1 MLELKEFLNEP
12 KIEKTK
18 LYQRLQCSKN
28 EALILK
34 ELCKSYVCA
43 SASVSAFSLLVGLF
57 GEKDYVYLDYLE
69 DLKGL
74 IKRGFVTS
82 GSGFF
87 KNIDSNKLSNSK
99 LVLLQSELSLSQ
111 YFLDFI
117 DSKTSFKVPKIKA
130 YGAYLEYLRDEFLKV
145 ELYEKLSFARHS
157 EYYAV
162 LKSHIKEFEK
172 YIKEC
177 LKLSKFHNVLNA
189 IFKEHSLNAKEQI
202 LFLALLK
209 EEYTLSHENSSTR
222 EQNALLN
229 LISEN
234 ELELRQNKKLLED
247 DSKLLNLIEYDEYL
261 NAFGELSKSFFI
273 SDEVLERVI
282 NSPTKQ
288 NQKLKLESLVK
299 EQEIFELIEPNIDIN
314 DIIMPENT
322 KELLSNILKQKD
334 KKVLERLSL
343 WGIKSSKN
351 IEAKIIFYGPP
362 GTGKTMSAFGVAKAM
377 KKAVLSFDCS
387 KILSKWV
394 GESEQNVR
402 KIFDTYKN
410 IANSCKQSPILLLN
424 EADQFLS
431 TRIEGGSG
439 SDKMHNQMQNIFL
452 EQIERFSG
460 VLIATTNFLESLDSA
475 FSRRFDLKI
484 EFKKPDFKDR
494 LKMWEKFLPQNAD
507 FEEAFELET
516 LAKYELS
523 GAQILMVVKNTAL
536 KTAISKDGIF
546 TMRAFLESIQKE
558 LEGSLD
564 RKSTR
569 LNSSHLKL
577 SRMPSSA

>member
-12 KIEKTK
+12 KIEKSK

-57 GEKDYVYLDYLE
+57 GEKDYAYLDYLE

-145 ELYEKLSFARHS
+145 ELYERLSFARHS

-189 IFKEHSLNAKEQI
+189 IFKEHALNTKEQI

-558 LEGSLD
+558 LEGSFD
-564 RKSTR
+564 KS
-569 LNSSHLKL
+569 KIVGF
-577 SRMPSSA
+577 

>member
-57 GEKDYVYLDYLE
+57 GEKDYAYLDYLE

-111 YFLDFI
+111 YFLDFL
-117 DSKTSFKVPKIKA
+117 DSKTSFEVPKIKA

-189 IFKEHSLNAKEQI
+189 IFKEHALNTKEQI

-209 EEYTLSHENSSTR
+209 EEYTLSHENSAAR

-558 LEGSLD
+558 LEGSFD
-564 RKSTR
+564 KS
-569 LNSSHLKL
+569 KIVGF
-577 SRMPSSA
+577 

>member
-111 YFLDFI
+111 YFLDFL

-145 ELYEKLSFARHS
+145 ELYERLSFARHS

-189 IFKEHSLNAKEQI
+189 IFKEHALNAKEQI

-209 EEYTLSHENSSTR
+209 EEYTLSHENSAAR

-558 LEGSLD
+558 LEGSFD
-564 RKSTR
+564 KS
-569 LNSSHLKL
+569 KIVGF
-577 SRMPSSA
+577 

>member
-189 IFKEHSLNAKEQI
+189 IFKEHALNAKEQI
-202 LFLALLK
+202 LFLSLLK
-209 EEYTLSHENSSTR
+209 EEYTLSHENSAAR

-558 LEGSLD
+558 LEGSFD
-564 RKSTR
+564 KS
-569 LNSSHLKL
+569 KIVGF
-577 SRMPSSA
+577 

>member
-12 KIEKTK
+12 KIEKSK

-57 GEKDYVYLDYLE
+57 GEKDYAYLDYLE

-189 IFKEHSLNAKEQI
+189 IFKEHALNTKEQI

-209 EEYTLSHENSSTR
+209 EEYTLSHENSAAR

-494 LKMWEKFLPQNAD
+494 LKMWEKFLPKNAD

-558 LEGSLD
+558 LEGSFD
-564 RKSTR
+564 KS
-569 LNSSHLKL
+569 KIVGF
-577 SRMPSSA
+577 

>member
-12 KIEKTK
+12 KIEKSK

-43 SASVSAFSLLVGLF
+43 SASVSAFSLLAGLF
-57 GEKDYVYLDYLE
+57 GEKDYAYLDYLE
-69 DLKGL
+69 DLKSL

-117 DSKTSFKVPKIKA
+117 DSKTPFEVPKIKA
-130 YGAYLEYLRDEFLKV
+130 YGAYLEYLRDEFLRV

-189 IFKEHSLNAKEQI
+189 IFKEHALNTKEQI

-558 LEGSLD
+558 LEGSFD
-564 RKSTR
+564 KS
-569 LNSSHLKL
+569 KIVGF
-577 SRMPSSA
+577 

>member
-57 GEKDYVYLDYLE
+57 GEKDYAYLDYLE
-69 DLKGL
+69 DLKSL

-111 YFLDFI
+111 YFLDFL

-189 IFKEHSLNAKEQI
+189 IFKEHALNTKEQI

-209 EEYTLSHENSSTR
+209 EEYTLSHENSAAR

-558 LEGSLD
+558 LEGSFD
-564 RKSTR
+564 KS
-569 LNSSHLKL
+569 KIVGF
-577 SRMPSSA
+577 

>member
-57 GEKDYVYLDYLE
+57 GEKDYAYLDYLE
-69 DLKGL
+69 DLKSL

-189 IFKEHSLNAKEQI
+189 IFKEHALNAKEQI

-209 EEYTLSHENSSTR
+209 EEYTLSHENSAAR

-558 LEGSLD
+558 LEGSFD
-564 RKSTR
+564 KS
-569 LNSSHLKL
+569 KIVGF
-577 SRMPSSA
+577 

>member
-1 MLELKEFLNEP
+1 MLEVKEFLNEP

-57 GEKDYVYLDYLE
+57 GEKDYAYLDYLE

-189 IFKEHSLNAKEQI
+189 IFKEHALNTKEQI

-209 EEYTLSHENSSTR
+209 EEYTLSHENSAAR

-558 LEGSLD
+558 LEGSFD
-564 RKSTR
+564 KS
-569 LNSSHLKL
+569 KIVGF
-577 SRMPSSA
+577 

>member
-57 GEKDYVYLDYLE
+57 GEKDYAYLDYLE

-189 IFKEHSLNAKEQI
+189 IFKEHALNAKEQI

-209 EEYTLSHENSSTR
+209 EEYTLSHENSAAR

-234 ELELRQNKKLLED
+234 ELELRQNKKFLED

-494 LKMWEKFLPQNAD
+494 LKMWEKFLPKNAD

-558 LEGSLD
+558 LEGSFD
-564 RKSTR
+564 KS
-569 LNSSHLKL
+569 KIVGF
-577 SRMPSSA
+577 